1 MNRVPRKLLRL
12 FVTGLVAALP
22 LAATVLVFAWGLGLV
37 WRWLGPSSAI
47 GNLLGSI
54 GFGVTGSEIVGYLIG
69 IALVAAFILLLG
81 VLVELGFE
89 RGLARLVDSVVSR
102 IPLVRN
108 VYDLVQRFV
117 KLLSQRDED
126 GTRAMQPV
134 WVSFGGRA
142 EPGCVVLALQ
152 TATEAVL
159 VEGRPCVAVM
169 VPTAPVPVGGGLMFV
184 PETWVSRA
192 ELSVE
197 AVTALYVSMGVTAPQ
212 HLSAA
217 NAPESADTPPALAER
232 GSIAP

>member
-1 MNRVPRKLLRL
+1 MTRATRHLLRL
-12 FVTGLVAALP
+12 LVTGLLAALP
-22 LAATVLVFAWGLGLV
+22 LAATVAVFAWAISLLLQWV
-37 WRWLGPSSAI
+37 GPRSAF
-47 GNLLGSI
+47 GELLGGI
-54 GFGVTGSEIVGYLIG
+54 GLGVTGSEIVGYAIG
-69 IALVAAFILLLG
+69 LGIIVGAILLLG
-81 VLVELGFE
+81 LLVE
-89 RGLARLVDSVVSR
+89 RGLQHGLARIVEAVVRR

-117 KLLSQRDED
+117 SLLSQREED

-152 TATEAVL
+152 TTAEPVL
-159 VEGRPCVAVM
+159 VDGRRCVPVM

-184 PETWVSRA
+184 PEAWVARA

-212 HLSAA
+212 HLPAA
-217 NAPESADTPPALAER
+217 RGR